1 MLGFP
6 LGILSAAG
14 AAVVDT
20 GAYELISSTILGGT
34 AASVTFSNLGDYSS
48 TYKHL
53 QIRATMR
60 STTTFASGYRD
71 TVNVVFNGDGG
82 ANYSNHYL
90 WGYGSGIE
98 SGAGA
103 NFTYMFIP
111 DPMPGNGGATSN
123 FGTYVIDVLDAY
135 STTKNKT
142 MRALGGFADP
152 NWKTIT
158 LASGAWR
165 SNSSLTSVLLK
176 SQSGNTLAGSRFSL
190 YGIKG

>member
-20 GAYELISSTILGGT
+20 AAYELISSTILGGT

-53 QIRATMR
+53 QLRIVGRADGGGEESFYAQFNADTGANYASHRLVGNGSSVVSGATTSATSMSTLLFTGN
-60 STTTFASGYRD
+60 STTTTAW
-71 TVNVVFNGDGG
+71 GG
-82 ANYSNHYL
+82 AVL
-90 WGYGSGIE
+90 DI
-98 SGAGA
+98 
-103 NFTYMFIP
+103 
-111 DPMPGNGGATSN
+111 
-123 FGTYVIDVLDAY
+123 LDAY

-142 MRALGGFADP
+142 IRSLSGVSNDTPRIGLSSGLWASTSSITSITIGRTAGGNMF
-152 NWKTIT
+152 
-158 LASGAWR
+158 
-165 SNSSLTSVLLK
+165 
-176 SQSGNTLAGSRFSL
+176 AGSRFSL